1 MVVFIIMANKFIF
14 INLFV
19 LHTNGKMVLFLYSLV
34 ALKRAFFG
42 VALKRAVY
50 FLCKSSQGSHGVFS
64 SAVSTSWCSVA
75 DSVGY
80 IEVMARCA
88 PDMCLRIALRHR

>member
-50 FLCKSSQGSHGVFS
+50 FLCKSSQGNQGVFS
-64 SAVSTSWCSVA
+64 SAVKSSSSSESDSSESVA
-75 DSVGY
+75 VMTRGSTRSSIRWSVSQ
-80 IEVMARCA
+80 
-88 PDMCLRIALRHR
+88 